1 MGILP
6 IPTSDPNCVEEP
18 SFTALRQNYGHRR
31 RSHLISLPRLLHLD
45 SSALHTDSPP
55 NQELLLYE
63 LFVKLYNWNKVELCP
78 SGLINYVR
86 SRICSFNSDARFRQ
100 VMFDLEGTLVSPV
113 LQDLIERFPHVKAY
127 KIDASKQALLWNG
140 FFKRKSSSGS
150 GSSNNVDSSNTVG
163 SSRTPSS
170 RQSQLDDVLGNL
182 QADPGLRTR
191 IIDYDANLRDEVRRL
206 YLQKGPCQPRGH
218 NFPITNMSGINR
230 RFIPQWFDEFDW
242 LEYSVSKDAAFCL
255 YCYLFKTNFE
265 QVGSEAFTGD
275 GFKNWKKG
283 RERFKM
289 HVGPVGSVHNKAREA
304 ATNLMNQA
312 THIET
317 AVSKHSDQTRKAY
330 RTCLIASIKCTKFLL
345 RQGLPF
351 RGHDESA
358 TSSNRGNYLE
368 LLQFLADN
376 NDKVREVVMENAPG
390 NLKLLAPSIQKEIVN
405 SCALETLDAIMDGLK
420 DRFFSILVDEARDV
434 SVKEQMA
441 MVLRYVDDNGHVIE
455 RFVGI
460 QHVTDTTS
468 SSLKDVIDTLFSRYG
483 LSISKLR
490 GQGYD
495 GASNMRGELNGLK
508 TKILRE
514 QPCAY
519 YVHCF
524 AHQLQL
530 ALVAVAKNNI
540 DIASFFATANNV
552 VNHVGASCK
561 RRDSLRGQ
569 LQEELVIAFENDCLI
584 TGRGLNQETSLKHA
598 GDTRWNSHYGTL
610 ISIISMFSSVVHV
623 LQMVIDDNPNE
634 SAGEANTLMRV
645 ILTFEF
651 VFHLFL
657 MKVILG
663 LTNDLS
669 QALQRKDQEIVNA
682 MALVKSCKEKLYWMR
697 NNGFDALV
705 DEVSSFCEK
714 HHIDVPNMEEAFILP
729 RRSRRYAPI
738 KTNRHHYRVELF
750 IYVIDEQITELEDRF
765 NEDIQTK
772 EIIGRGTKRDGLY
785 YVDDVVPGRAHLVHS
800 SRNSNLQKVLMS
812 ALIPPQRK
820 VQYAGLPEGDKGY

>member
-1 MGILP
+1 M
-6 IPTSDPNCVEEP
+6 
-18 SFTALRQNYGHRR
+18 
-31 RSHLISLPRLLHLD
+31 
-45 SSALHTDSPP
+45 
-55 NQELLLYE
+55 
-63 LFVKLYNWNKVELCP
+63 
-78 SGLINYVR
+78 
-86 SRICSFNSDARFRQ
+86 
-100 VMFDLEGTLVSPV
+100 
-113 LQDLIERFPHVKAY
+113 
-127 KIDASKQALLWNG
+127 
-140 FFKRKSSSGS
+140 
-150 GSSNNVDSSNTVG
+150 
-163 SSRTPSS
+163 
-170 RQSQLDDVLGNL
+170 
-182 QADPGLRTR
+182 
-191 IIDYDANLRDEVRRL
+191 RDEVRRS

-242 LEYSVSKDAAFCL
+242 LEYSISKDAAFCL
-255 YCYLFKTNFE
+255 YCYLFKTNFA

-275 GFKNWKKG
+275 RFKTWKKG

-289 HVGPVGSVHNKAREA
+289 HVRPVGSVHNKAREA

-317 AVSKHSDQTRKAY
+317 VVSKHSNQARKAY
-330 RTCLIASIKCTKFLL
+330 RTCLNASIKCTKFLL

-434 SVKEQMA
+434 LVKEQMA

-460 QHVTDTTS
+460 QHVTNTTS
-468 SSLKDVIDTLFSRYG
+468 SSLKDVIDTLFSRNG

-530 ALVAVAKNNI
+530 ALVAVAKKNI
-540 DIASFFATANNV
+540 DIASFF
-552 VNHVGASCK
+552 C
-561 RRDSLRGQ
+561 
-569 LQEELVIAFENDCLI
+569 
-584 TGRGLNQETSLKHA
+584 
-598 GDTRWNSHYGTL
+598 
-610 ISIISMFSSVVHV
+610 
-623 LQMVIDDNPNE
+623 
-634 SAGEANTLMRV
+634 
-645 ILTFEF
+645 
-651 VFHLFL
+651 
-657 MKVILG
+657 
-663 LTNDLS
+663 
-669 QALQRKDQEIVNA
+669 
-682 MALVKSCKEKLYWMR
+682 
-697 NNGFDALV
+697 NG
-705 DEVSSFCEK
+705 
-714 HHIDVPNMEEAFILP
+714 
-729 RRSRRYAPI
+729 
-738 KTNRHHYRVELF
+738 
-750 IYVIDEQITELEDRF
+750 
-765 NEDIQTK
+765 
-772 EIIGRGTKRDGLY
+772 
-785 YVDDVVPGRAHLVHS
+785 
-800 SRNSNLQKVLMS
+800 
-812 ALIPPQRK
+812 
-820 VQYAGLPEGDKGY
+820 

>member
-1 MGILP
+1 M
-6 IPTSDPNCVEEP
+6 E
-18 SFTALRQNYGHRR
+18 Q
-31 RSHLISLPRLLHLD
+31 
-45 SSALHTDSPP
+45 
-55 NQELLLYE
+55 
-63 LFVKLYNWNKVELCP
+63 
-78 SGLINYVR
+78 
-86 SRICSFNSDARFRQ
+86 
-100 VMFDLEGTLVSPV
+100 
-113 LQDLIERFPHVKAY
+113 
-127 KIDASKQALLWNG
+127 

-170 RQSQLDDVLGNL
+170 RQSQLDDVL
-182 QADPGLRTR
+182 
-191 IIDYDANLRDEVRRL
+191 
-206 YLQKGPCQPRGH
+206 
-218 NFPITNMSGINR
+218 
-230 RFIPQWFDEFDW
+230 
-242 LEYSVSKDAAFCL
+242 
-255 YCYLFKTNFE
+255 
-265 QVGSEAFTGD
+265 
-275 GFKNWKKG
+275 
-283 RERFKM
+283 
-289 HVGPVGSVHNKAREA
+289 
-304 ATNLMNQA
+304 
-312 THIET
+312 
-317 AVSKHSDQTRKAY
+317 
-330 RTCLIASIKCTKFLL
+330 
-345 RQGLPF
+345 
-351 RGHDESA
+351 
-358 TSSNRGNYLE
+358 
-368 LLQFLADN
+368 DN

-468 SSLKDVIDTLFSRYG
+468 SSLKDAIDTLFSRYS

-495 GASNMRGELNGLK
+495 GASNMR
-508 TKILRE
+508 
-514 QPCAY
+514 
-519 YVHCF
+519 
-524 AHQLQL
+524 
-530 ALVAVAKNNI
+530 
-540 DIASFFATANNV
+540 
-552 VNHVGASCK
+552 ASCK

-584 TGRGLNQETSLKHA
+584 TGRGLNQETSLKRA

-657 MKVILG
+657 KKVILG

-729 RRSRRYAPI
+729 GRSRRYAPI

-765 NEDIQTK
+765 NEYQNAEETYTRGALCTRVTQTILLDLNEK
-772 EIIGRGTKRDGLY
+772 
-785 YVDDVVPGRAHLVHS
+785 S
-800 SRNSNLQKVLMS
+800 
-812 ALIPPQRK
+812 
-820 VQYAGLPEGDKGY
+820 

>member
-1 MGILP
+1 M
-6 IPTSDPNCVEEP
+6 
-18 SFTALRQNYGHRR
+18 
-31 RSHLISLPRLLHLD
+31 
-45 SSALHTDSPP
+45 
-55 NQELLLYE
+55 
-63 LFVKLYNWNKVELCP
+63 
-78 SGLINYVR
+78 
-86 SRICSFNSDARFRQ
+86 
-100 VMFDLEGTLVSPV
+100 
-113 LQDLIERFPHVKAY
+113 ER
-127 KIDASKQALLWNG
+127 

-170 RQSQLDDVLGNL
+170 RQSQSDGVLGNL

-191 IIDYDANLRDEVRRL
+191 MIDYDANMRDEVRRS

-242 LEYSVSKDAAFCL
+242 LEYSISKDAAFCL

-317 AVSKHSDQTRKAY
+317 AVSKHSDQARKAY

-345 RQGLPF
+345 RQGLAF
-351 RGHDESA
+351 RGHNESA

-376 NDKVREVVMENAPG
+376 DDKVKEVVMENAPG
-390 NLKLLAPSIQKEIVN
+390 NLKLLAPCIQKEIVN

-441 MVLRYVDDNGHVIE
+441 MVLRYVDDSGHVIE

-468 SSLKDVIDTLFSRYG
+468 SSLKDAIDTFFSHNG

-524 AHQLQL
+524 DHQLQL
-530 ALVAVAKNNI
+530 ALVAVAKKNI
-540 DIASFFATANNV
+540 DIASFFAMANSV

-561 RRDSLRGQ
+561 RRDLLRGQ

-584 TGRGLNQETSLKHA
+584 TGRGLNQETSLKRA

-610 ISIISMFSSVVHV
+610 ISIISMFTSVVHV

-634 SAGEANTLMRV
+634 SVGEANKLMRE
-645 ILTFEF
+645 IRSFEF

-682 MALVKSCKEKLYWMR
+682 MALVKSCKEKLHWMR
-697 NNGFDALV
+697 NNGFNALV

-714 HHIDVPNMEEAFILP
+714 HHIYVPNMEEAFILP
-729 RRSRRYAPI
+729 GRSRRNAPI

-765 NEDIQTK
+765 NEVNTELLICLACLSPKDSFVAFDKSKLLRLAQFYPQDFSDEDRLALEDQLEIYIHYVRSMGDFSQLQGIGDLAKKKVETRMHQVFNYVYLLITLSLVLPVATASVERAFSVMNIVKGPLKNKMGDQWLSDSLHVYIERDIFACIENEAIMLRFQNMK
-772 EIIGRGTKRDGLY
+772 PCRGQL
-785 YVDDVVPGRAHLVHS
+785 
-800 SRNSNLQKVLMS
+800 
-812 ALIPPQRK
+812 
-820 VQYAGLPEGDKGY
+820 

>member
-1 MGILP
+1 
-6 IPTSDPNCVEEP
+6 
-18 SFTALRQNYGHRR
+18 
-31 RSHLISLPRLLHLD
+31 
-45 SSALHTDSPP
+45 
-55 NQELLLYE
+55 
-63 LFVKLYNWNKVELCP
+63 
-78 SGLINYVR
+78 
-86 SRICSFNSDARFRQ
+86 
-100 VMFDLEGTLVSPV
+100 
-113 LQDLIERFPHVKAY
+113 
-127 KIDASKQALLWNG
+127 
-140 FFKRKSSSGS
+140 
-150 GSSNNVDSSNTVG
+150 
-163 SSRTPSS
+163 
-170 RQSQLDDVLGNL
+170 
-182 QADPGLRTR
+182 
-191 IIDYDANLRDEVRRL
+191 
-206 YLQKGPCQPRGH
+206 
-218 NFPITNMSGINR
+218 MSGINR

-312 THIET
+312 TYIEM
-317 AVSKHSDQTRKAY
+317 AVSKHSDQARKAY

-351 RGHDESA
+351 RGHDESV

-376 NDKVREVVMENAPG
+376 NDKVREVVMG

-468 SSLKDVIDTLFSRYG
+468 SSLKDAIDTLFSRYG

-569 LQEELVIAFENDCLI
+569 LQEELVITFENDCLI
-584 TGRGLNQETSLKHA
+584 TGRGLNQETSLKRA

-714 HHIDVPNMEEAFILP
+714 HHIYVPNMEEAFILP
-729 RRSRRYAPI
+729 GRSRRYAPI

-765 NEDIQTK
+765 NEVNTELLICMACLSSKDSFVAFDKPKLLRLAQFYPQDFSDEDRLALEDQL
-772 EIIGRGTKRDGLY
+772 EIYIHYVCSSSDFSQLEGIGDLAKKMVETMMHQVFN
-785 YVDDVVPGRAHLVHS
+785 YVYLLITLSLVLPVATASVERAFSVMNIVKGPL
-800 SRNSNLQKVLMS
+800 RNKM
-812 ALIPPQRK
+812 
-820 VQYAGLPEGDKGY
+820 GDHG